1 VLAWVAL
8 LALPQS
14 ALAFDKVDQLQ
25 PVAAGRGYVYFIR
38 EADAL
43 KAPLAGRS
51 VSIAVGK
58 VPGPGATVAPADA
71 TGHAV
76 GPAGATATQA
86 SGEDGRV
93 YFLLRTSTTP
103 GVNEFTW
110 KDPQYS
116 GQVLVTGTGA
126 SPSAAAA
133 GAGAGGAG
141 AKGGTG
147 AAGGAAGSSRAP
159 GTAPKSPSHGGLPP
173 PIAGL
178 IAAALCWLLAPRL
191 LRRRLTAVAAP
202 EEVPS
207 LAARLPAI
215 TAPPR

>member
-1 VLAWVAL
+1 MLAWVAL
-8 LALPQS
+8 LASPQS

-133 GAGAGGAG
+133 GAGGGGAG
-141 AKGGTG
+141 ARGGTG
-147 AAGGAAGSSRAP
+147 AAAGSSRAP
-159 GTAPKSPSHGGLPP
+159 GGAAKSPSHGGLPP
-173 PIAGL
+173 PIAGT
-178 IAAALCWLLAPRL
+178 IAAAACWLLAPRL
-191 LRRRLTAVAAP
+191 LRRRLTAAAP